1 MTIYRPI
8 VIIEN
13 THGNHNIRIE
23 ICRDTGSRSISP
35 FIRKVDIDD
44 IWQKCVK
51 DVQPIC
57 ELIEQCCDSRQPFL
71 IKGDLLEH
79 QIILQFINT
88 YPFRYSSI
96 NGSLKRLSVT
106 HLKGKHK
113 PLQCGRVVCGELYV
127 ESLNEWRS
135 NMAVRFRYE
144 DARNSF
150 HVEYSKLPFVTVDN
164 RILLR
169 DKFAEESLLQVL
181 GKFSNGSSKLVGAPS
196 IDDVKYFCDNG
207 WRIFLSKSLC
217 KEKKAKGVYFHT
229 SHSGIEWLSSDV
241 EENEMDFLDVYL
253 KNRNYLEFG
262 DGIAL
267 LDFTSNPPKVKNN
280 IEQLVIDSGLLPT
293 GSSLNEQQEVIG
305 EDERKE
311 ISDAI
316 AHSFIGNLKDYQTEG
331 VFWLHEMR
339 KSHTGCLL
347 ADEMGLG
354 KTIQVLA
361 YLASSGD
368 DESKSIIVCPA
379 SLKYNWE
386 SEILKFTP
394 TLCNRIDIVSFDT
407 LVYDLNHYVGTHY
420 SNIIVDEGQF
430 IKNPNTKR
438 FGAINGLN
446 GDQTII
452 LTGTPIENSIEDVWA
467 YFSILIPQLSTIHK
481 LLKEKSKDISRFV
494 EVSGMVL
501 HPFILRRTKKDVL
514 SDLPEKIEETIYVTL
529 STSEKTLYD
538 RIRRTFVNALSSGV
552 GGRINSIVLEAL
564 LRLRQACVCPSLLPF
579 SLNPDNEKESSK
591 ISLAIEYI
599 KSFKAEGHKT
609 ILFTQFASI
618 MPYVENKLKEEG
630 IGYVVLT
637 GSTVDRKSPVEAF
650 QRDENK
656 SVFLI
661 SLKAGGT
668 GLNLTA
674 ADRIMLLDD
683 WWNPAVEEQAM
694 GRAHRIGQKNSVLV
708 LRLVCKDTIEE
719 KILQLQNSKQQC
731 AKAFNDTNGS
741 LSISEMM
748 SIIKDS

>member
-51 DVQPIC
+51 EVQPIC

-71 IKGDLLEH
+71 ITGDLLEH
-79 QIILQFINT
+79 QVIQQFINT
-88 YPFRYSSI
+88 YPFLYSSI

-106 HLKGKHK
+106 QLKGKHK
-113 PLQCGRVVCGELYV
+113 PYQCGRVVCGELYV

-135 NMAVRFRYE
+135 NIAVRFRYE

-150 HVEYSKLPFVTVDN
+150 HAEYSCMPFATVDN
-164 RILLR
+164 RIFLR
-169 DKFAEESLLQVL
+169 DKNAEERLLQVL
-181 GKFSNGSSKLVGAPS
+181 GKYSDGSSRLVGAPS
-196 IDDVKYFCDNG
+196 IDDIKYFCDNG

-229 SHSGIEWLSSDV
+229 SRSGIEWLSSDV
-241 EENEMDFLDVYL
+241 EENEMDFLDAYL

-262 DGIAL
+262 KGIAL
-267 LDFTSNPPKVKNN
+267 LDFASNPKKIKNN
-280 IEQLVIDSGLLPT
+280 IGQLVIDGGLLST
-293 GSSLNEQQEVIG
+293 GFLNEKREVIS
-305 EDERKE
+305 EDERKK
-311 ISDAI
+311 IRDAI
-316 AHSFIGNLKDYQTEG
+316 AHGFIGNLKDYQTEG
-331 VFWLHEMR
+331 VFWLHEM
-339 KSHTGCLL
+339 KKNHTGCLL

-361 YLASSGD
+361 YLASSDD

-407 LVYDLNHYVGTHY
+407 LVYELNYYGGTHY

-430 IKNPNTKR
+430 VKNPNTKR

-529 STSEKTLYD
+529 STSEKTLYE
-538 RIRRTFVNALSSGV
+538 RIRRTFVKALSLGV
-552 GGRINSIVLEAL
+552 GGRINSIALEAL

-579 SLNPDNEKESSK
+579 SLNPDNENESSK
-591 ISLAIEYI
+591 ISLAIAYI

-618 MPYVENKLKEEG
+618 MPYIENILKEEG
-630 IGYVVLT
+630 IGYVELT
-637 GSTVDRKSPVEAF
+637 GSTADRKSPVEAF
-650 QRDENK
+650 QRDGDK

-674 ADRIMLLDD
+674 ADRIILLDD

-694 GRAHRIGQKNSVLV
+694 GRAHRIGQKNPVLV
-708 LRLVCKDTIEE
+708 LRLICKDTVEE

-731 AKAFNDTNGS
+731 ANDFNDTKGT
-741 LSISEMM
+741 LSISEIM
-748 SIIKDS
+748 SVLGDL

>member
-51 DVQPIC
+51 EVQPIC

-71 IKGDLLEH
+71 ITGDLLEH
-79 QIILQFINT
+79 QVIQQFINT
-88 YPFRYSSI
+88 YPFLYSSI

-106 HLKGKHK
+106 QLKGKHK
-113 PLQCGRVVCGELYV
+113 PYQCGRVVCGELYV

-135 NMAVRFRYE
+135 NIAVRFRYE

-150 HVEYSKLPFVTVDN
+150 HAEYSCMPFATVDN
-164 RILLR
+164 RIFLR
-169 DKFAEESLLQVL
+169 DKNAEERLLQVL
-181 GKFSNGSSKLVGAPS
+181 GKYSDGSSRLVGAPS
-196 IDDVKYFCDNG
+196 IDDIKYFCDNG

-229 SHSGIEWLSSDV
+229 SRSGIEWLSSDV
-241 EENEMDFLDVYL
+241 EENEMDFLDAYL

-262 DGIAL
+262 KGIAL
-267 LDFTSNPPKVKNN
+267 LDFASNPKKIKNN
-280 IEQLVIDSGLLPT
+280 IGQLVIDGGLLST
-293 GSSLNEQQEVIG
+293 GFLNEKREVIS
-305 EDERKE
+305 EDERKK
-311 ISDAI
+311 IRDAI
-316 AHSFIGNLKDYQTEG
+316 AHGFIGNLKDYQTEG
-331 VFWLHEMR
+331 VFWLHEM
-339 KSHTGCLL
+339 KKNHTGCLL

-361 YLASSGD
+361 YLASSDD

-407 LVYDLNHYVGTHY
+407 LVYELNYYGGTHY

-430 IKNPNTKR
+430 VKNPNTKR

-529 STSEKTLYD
+529 STSEKTLYE
-538 RIRRTFVNALSSGV
+538 RIRRTFVKALSLGV
-552 GGRINSIVLEAL
+552 GGRINSIALEAL

-579 SLNPDNEKESSK
+579 SLNPDNENESSK
-591 ISLAIEYI
+591 ISLAIAYI

-618 MPYVENKLKEEG
+618 MPYIENILKEEG
-630 IGYVVLT
+630 IGYVELT
-637 GSTVDRKSPVEAF
+637 GSTADRKSPVEAF
-650 QRDENK
+650 QRDGDK

-674 ADRIMLLDD
+674 ADRIILLDD

-694 GRAHRIGQKNSVLV
+694 GRAHRIGQKNPVLV
-708 LRLVCKDTIEE
+708 LRLICKDTVEE